1 MRMHQASC
9 EEQGQCLA
17 EKRFLKER
25 MEVSVPGAERARAEG
40 TESGDG
46 R

>member
-17 EKRFLKER
+17 EKKVSKER
-25 MEVSVPGAERARAEG
+25 MEVSVPGAERARG
-40 TESGDG
+40 
-46 R
+46 